1 VEGWK
6 GGTVAVQC
14 KQYPFVLF
22 LQNAKL
28 FAVEYAHLTHHCY
41 LFILFSGQ
49 GSIRRSLVHKVTHH
63 ILSQDL
69 EDAVNSDG
77 DSDKYHQ
84 LISSLSSSRNWDHSL
99 GSVLLIPQDLI
110 SQITM
115 IVSSATLMWSKSPLL
130 LATVAVAIFVKE
142 RIEKMAK
149 RAEFKLQRL
158 IGLDKHQWKG
168 W

>member
-1 VEGWK
+1 MDVCMSIVVMKSSSALLADLLDKVKEAGKGERNCVVCWK
-6 GGTVAVQC
+6 SGKKVARLFSA
-14 KQYPFVLF
+14 KQAPICYCF
-22 LQNAKL
+22 LQKEDGSVTHLSHTSPQPLL
-28 FAVEYAHLTHHCY
+28 FFH
-41 LFILFSGQ
+41 LFSGQ

-110 SQITM
+110 SQ
-115 IVSSATLMWSKSPLL
+115 SP
-130 LATVAVAIFVKE
+130 
-142 RIEKMAK
+142 
-149 RAEFKLQRL
+149 
-158 IGLDKHQWKG
+158 
-168 W
+168 